1 MARRLVVETDGYDF
15 HRTAAARR
23 RDARKDEAMRGLG
36 LTVVRLTWA
45 DVMALPAATA
55 QRSLDHEC
63 RLEGAGSNRDDTR
76 GPRRT

>member
-1 MARRLVVETDGYDF
+1 WTPDFLWPDRGLVVETDGYDF

-45 DVMALPAATA
+45 DVTARPAATSRRVLVA
-55 QRSLDHEC
+55 E
-63 RLEGAGSNRDDTR
+63 EGA
-76 GPRRT
+76 